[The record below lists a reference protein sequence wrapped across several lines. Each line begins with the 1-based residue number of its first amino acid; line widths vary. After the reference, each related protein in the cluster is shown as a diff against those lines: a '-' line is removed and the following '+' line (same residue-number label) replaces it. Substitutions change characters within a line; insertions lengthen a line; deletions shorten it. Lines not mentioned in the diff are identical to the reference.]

1 MKKIALLIFF
11 TFIGVSIIFSQENK
25 ITLITIDGEE
35 ISKEEFLRIYNKNT
49 QNIDSGEQTDMD
61 EYLDLFINFK
71 LKITEAKKQG
81 IDTIP
86 SVKEE
91 IQKHK
96 NELAKPYL
104 VDNNVLDSLVREAYQ
119 RSKKEVKASHI
130 LVKFPKK
137 VTYEDT
143 SFTYE
148 KAKGILKRL
157 IKQKESFN
165 EIARATSDD
174 PSVKKNGGNLGYF
187 TALQMVY
194 PFEDKA
200 YKMQTGKIS
209 NPVRTKYGYHLIKK
223 TGERKAKGEVRVAHI
238 MLLAPKSMSEE
249 KRKEKKEKINEI
261 YHKLMSGADFKE
273 MAQKYSDDKGSANQG
288 GRLPWFGI
296 GRMVPEFEKAAFSID
311 KKGQFTTPIRTS
323 IGWHIIKLLDKREL
337 GSFEEEKKQIKQK
350 VTNNPRYSIARDSLI
365 KKLKNTYQF
374 SIDDSLYEK
383 FASSIIKENKIYPS
397 LAKNRI
403 LQKKFIEFEGHS
415 FTLQDFKEYQS
426 QAPKNLRQKYQGKYF
441 MDEALKTFIEN
452 KLIDYEREKL
462 PEKYPEYK
470 YTFKEYREGILLFEI
485 MDRKIWSKAAEDTT
499 GLKNYFNNHRN
510 NYKWGERF
518 KGKIYLADN
527 KKILKKVKKLEKG
540 GLFRKSW
547 SDKKI
552 LNKYNANNE
561 NKLEIKEGIYLKGE
575 NSIIDQHAWNIGNK
589 KDIKENR
596 PYFVKGEVIPSQN
609 KTLDEARGAVI
620 ADYQNYLEEQWLNE
634 LKNKY
639 KVEVNNE
646 VLENLKN

>member
-11 TFIGVSIIFSQENK
+11 TFIAVSASLSQEGNS
-25 ITLITIDGEE
+25 TLLTIDGEK

-49 QNIDSGEQTDMD
+49 QNIASGEETDID
-61 EYLDLFINFK
+61 EYLNLFINFK
-71 LKITEAKKQG
+71 LKITEAKNQG

-96 NELAKPYL
+96 KELAKPYL
-104 VDNNVLDSLVREAYQ
+104 VDNEVLNSLVREAYQ

-130 LVKFPKK
+130 LIKFPDKL
-137 VTYEDT
+137 TYEDT
-143 SFTYE
+143 TFTYE
-148 KAKGILKRL
+148 KAKNIRKRL
-157 IKQKESFN
+157 IKKGESFS
-165 EIARATSDD
+165 EVARATSDD

-194 PFEDKA
+194 PFENKA

-238 MLLAPKSMSEE
+238 MLLAPESMSGE

-261 YHKLMSGADFKE
+261 YHKLMMGADFKK
-273 MAQKYSDDKGSANQG
+273 MAQKHSDDKGSANQG
-288 GRLPWFGI
+288 GKLPWFGV
-296 GRMVPEFEKAAFSID
+296 GRMVPEFEKAAFSLD
-311 KKGQFTTPIRTS
+311 KIGQFTTPVRTS
-323 IGWHIIKLLDKREL
+323 IGWHIIKLLNKREL
-337 GSFEEEKKQIKQK
+337 GNFEEEKKQIKKK
-350 VTNNPRYSIARDSLI
+350 VTSNPRYSIARDSLI
-365 KKLKNTYQF
+365 KNLKNTYQF
-374 SIDDSLYEK
+374 SKDDSLYEK
-383 FASSIIKENKIYPS
+383 FASNVIKNNKIYPS
-397 LAKNRI
+397 LAKNKI
-403 LQKKFIEFEGHS
+403 LEQNFIEFEGHA
-415 FTLQDFKEYQS
+415 FTLNDFKEYQNS
-426 QAPKNLRQKYQGKYF
+426 RTKKLRKKYQGRYF
-441 MDEALKTFIEN
+441 LDEALNAFVDE

-485 MDRKIWSKAAEDTT
+485 MDRKVWSRAAEDTT
-499 GLKNYFNNHRN
+499 GLKKYFNNHRD

-527 KKILKKVKKLEKG
+527 KKILKKVKKLKKG

-552 LNKYNANNE
+552 LNKYNTNSE
-561 NKLEIKEGIYLKGE
+561 RKIEIKEGTYLKGE
-575 NSIIDQHAWNIGNK
+575 NRIIDQRAWNIGQK

-596 PYFVKGEVIPSQN
+596 PYFVKGEVIPPQN
-609 KTLDEARGAVI
+609 KTLKEARGAVM
-620 ADYQNYLEEQWLNE
+620 ADYQNYLEEQWLNK

-639 KVEVNNE
+639 KVEVNNK